1 MIRNNPADTI
11 HFFHFYSRN
20 IGSRR
25 CLFRWSRRCSNRSLH
40 GSRHRRS
47 CHRASPSSRRRHRS
61 RRCITGRYCRLRYF
75 RNSPFLLL
83 NIILYIFLAQPA
95 FVSCALYRIKFFFRN
110 IRTSCQLNHHRR
122 IPAFFSLCYLRRYFS
137 CIRRS
142 ILLTFWSFFSTCSFF
157 IGCLFTSHIY
167 NSNHCTHSDCISF
180 LKQDFHYLTGYR

>member
-25 CLFRWSRRCSNRSLH
+25 CLFRWSRRCSNRRGH
-40 GSRHRRS
+40 GNR
-47 CHRASPSSRRRHRS
+47 CRRRCRRS
-61 RRCITGRYCRLRYF
+61 RRCITGRYRRLRDF
-75 RNSPFLLL
+75 GNSPFLLI

-142 ILLTFWSFFSTCSFF
+142 ILLAFCSFFSTCSFF

-180 LKQDFHYLTGYR
+180 LKQDFHDLTGYR